1 VGRWICPRCDR
12 EFERTHQAHVCVP
25 GCSVDETFAG
35 RDPVQRA
42 IYEELMAHLTTLGP
56 VHADAV
62 RVGVFLKSDR
72 KLAEVRP
79 MARSLSLALT
89 LPRVLQDG
97 RIARRIRL
105 SGDRTVHVVRLRSV
119 ADVDDQV
126 RDWLTEAY
134 DGATG

>member
-1 VGRWICPRCDR
+1 M
-12 EFERTHQAHVCVP
+12 
-25 GCSVDETFAG
+25 
-35 RDPVQRA
+35 QRA

-134 DGATG
+134 DAATG